1 MEAKKIKSIGA
12 WMGNVFI
19 VIVAL
24 CLCSL
29 VVAATVKLIMCM
41 F

>member
-1 MEAKKIKSIGA
+1 MEAKKVKTVGA
-12 WMGNVFI
+12 WMGNVFA
-19 VIVAL
+19 VICAL

-29 VVAATVKLIMCM
+29 VVAATVKLIMMM